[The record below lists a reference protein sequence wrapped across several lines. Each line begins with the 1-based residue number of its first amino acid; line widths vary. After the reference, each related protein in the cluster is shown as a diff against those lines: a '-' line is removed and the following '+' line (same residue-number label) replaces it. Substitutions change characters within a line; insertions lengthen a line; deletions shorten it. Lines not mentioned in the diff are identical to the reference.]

1 MPNQSNQD
9 SYAAMADPTT
19 RQTRSQT
26 QKNRLQNNPD
36 SAAADKPKPSVNDF
50 IANGPQIPEVELP
63 PKVSREEIDAQ
74 VKELNN
80 KLMFCC
86 LQIGVASL
94 LEVIETCHD
103 WRGWESIMDSVLFAL
118 PSGEG
123 RVYGNDVVALIVQ
136 VNLEYPETID

>member
-9 SYAAMADPTT
+9 PYAAMADTTT

-50 IANGPQIPEVELP
+50 IAKGPQIPEDLP

-74 VKELNN
+74 MKELNN
-80 KLMFCC
+80 K
-86 LQIGVASL
+86 
-94 LEVIETCHD
+94 
-103 WRGWESIMDSVLFAL
+103 
-118 PSGEG
+118 
-123 RVYGNDVVALIVQ
+123 
-136 VNLEYPETID
+136 